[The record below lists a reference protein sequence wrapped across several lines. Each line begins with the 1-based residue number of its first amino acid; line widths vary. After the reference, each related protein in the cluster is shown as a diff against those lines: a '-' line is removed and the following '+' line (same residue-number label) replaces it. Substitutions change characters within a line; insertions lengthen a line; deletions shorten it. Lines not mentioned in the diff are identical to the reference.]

1 MMHFNKMT
9 IYVYFCNNVVF
20 FEGKKLIKAVSSDTA
35 ETDRYASNNERSK
48 TFKNFIVN
56 LWFNSQYLL
65 NSNALMA
72 SW

>member
-65 NSNALMA
+65 NSNALMD

>member
-65 NSNALMA
+65 NSNALMG